1 MQEKTGSAIMEYNIV
16 DNLLPTAVFDSIRNH
31 IMGFDFPWFYQDDVT
46 GSEQG
51 NRSSFYFTHQFV
63 NESSLN
69 SSYYSIISP
78 LVSKINPSSL
88 IRIKSNLYPNLGR
101 EIENEWH
108 TDYDYSH
115 KGAIFYIND
124 NNGYTI
130 LEDGT
135 KIESRANRIL
145 FFDPSKKHKST
156 HCTDVKCRVNI
167 NFNYF

>member
-1 MQEKTGSAIMEYNIV
+1 MKYNVV
-16 DNLLPTAVFDSIRNH
+16 DDLLPHDVFLSIRNH
-31 IMGFDFPWFYQDDVT
+31 IMGYDFPWFYQDDVT
-46 GSEQG
+46 GSEKG
-51 NRSSFYFTHQFV
+51 NLSSFYFTHQFV
-63 NESSLN
+63 YETTMN

-78 LVSKINPSSL
+78 LVSKINHSKI
-88 IRIKSNLYPNLGR
+88 IRIKSNFYPNLGR

-108 TDYDYSH
+108 SDYDYSH

-145 FFDPSKKHKST
+145 FFDPSIKHKST
-156 HCTDVKCRVNI
+156 HCTDAKSRVNI

>member
-1 MQEKTGSAIMEYNIV
+1 MPYDA
-16 DNLLPTAVFDSIRNH
+16 FDTLRNT
-31 IMGFDFPWFYQDDVT
+31 MMSNEFPWFYQDCVT
-46 GSEQG
+46 ADDQESLE
-51 NRSSFYFTHQFV
+51 SFYFTHKIYD
-63 NESSLN
+63 ETMKN
-69 SSYYSIISP
+69 SSYFSIISP
-78 LVSKINPSSL
+78 LLLKINATNL
-88 IRIKSNLYPNLGR
+88 IRIKCNLYPNLGR

-108 TDYDYSH
+108 YDYDYPH

-135 KIESRANRIL
+135 KIESKANRIV
-145 FFDPSKKHKST
+145 FFDPSRQHKST